1 MREYLNAL
9 RERHQV
15 HLNPGQRSP
24 SVGDV
29 LLVKGESAIRGK
41 WLMGHVTRLVTG
53 NDGIVREVKLQTS
66 HREIERLLRLL
77 YPMELAC
84 HTEIGRPEDYQL
96 NSAPNAKQLLWQPYI
111 HTYIIL
117 YLTTVKSSV

>member
-66 HREIERLLRLL
+66 HREIERPLRLL
-77 YPMELAC
+77 YPIELAC
-84 HTEIGRPEDYQL
+84 HTERGRPEELPTEQRPKRQAAVVAAERIQNIAAAGLQD
-96 NSAPNAKQLLWQPYI
+96 
-111 HTYIIL
+111 
-117 YLTTVKSSV
+117 